1 MATTFHDLL
10 KKYRESS
17 LSEAEKGTKF
27 EELMRAYLLALP
39 KYRGMLAKVWL
50 WKDFP
55 YRTDFGSGHDLGIDL
70 VALTVTGEYWAVQ
83 CKCYAENAY
92 ISKEAVDTFLS
103 TSGKRFSDGL
113 LEPKRFSRRL
123 WIATTDNWS
132 ANAEASL
139 VNQVPPV
146 MKVGLADLVGSPVD
160 WATLEAKAHGGNLAT
175 KSTKITEDKT
185 LCGLCVLCGNKR
197 RKPYEHQQE
206 AIAAARTHFAA
217 HDRGKLI
224 MACGTGKT
232 YTSLKIAE
240 DQVKPTGLVLF
251 LVPSIALLGQ
261 TLNEWTAN
269 AEKPIRPMCVCSD
282 AEVSKR
288 QKATDDGG
296 FTVEDLAFPASTNT
310 DEIVRQFRQ
319 LDLLAKTNGGFRVVF
334 STYQSLPQVIAAQ
347 RELNKEKPQQADFD
361 LVICDEAHRTTG
373 TTGGTGVSPV
383 QNAGNGRDARSPS
396 AFLLVH
402 DNSRLV
408 AKKRLYMTATPR
420 IFNDRIKDDA
430 KREDVC
436 LYSMDDEGTYGGE
449 FYRIGFGKAVEKGL
463 LSDYKVLVL
472 TYKDKIPQVLRD
484 AVTASNGEIKM
495 DDAAKLIGCTNALSK
510 QMVRD
515 SEAVRREDPSLM
527 HKAVAFCGNINAS
540 KQVAGAFNALREK
553 YFASLAPEERARLVA
568 IEADHVDGTMGA
580 AARQRKLAWLDSAA
594 PGSNTCHVLSNVKC
608 LSEGVD
614 VPSLDAILFLAAK
627 NSMVDVVQSVGRVM
641 RKAPGKKYG
650 YVIIPVVVP
659 PDMSPEDALDNSDVY
674 NVVWTVLN
682 ALRAHDDHF
691 DAEVNKIDLN
701 KNGSGKIIV
710 DVIGMGESGGPQSSA
725 AATATQDEFDFR
737 AKIYAK
743 MVKKVG
749 TRRYWSL
756 WAEEVARIAARH
768 SRRMKEIISTPGPK
782 RDGFLKFLD
791 SLRENLNPTVSEEEA
806 ADMLVQHALTKPVFD
821 AVFEGYDFAAS
832 NVVSMA
838 MQKMVDALH
847 EEIPAHE
854 RRAMDE
860 FYKSVAERAEGIDN
874 AEGKQRVIYELYDKF
889 FRAAFP
895 KMSEQLGIVYT
906 PVECVDF
913 IINSV
918 EDVLRKEFGQ
928 SLTDRDVHVIDPF
941 TGTGTFMTR
950 LLQSG
955 HIKPKDLKR
964 KYAHELHANE
974 IVLLAYYIASV
985 NIESVYHDLAAKNA
999 ENAKTGTSSL
1009 RPLRSLRQKEMPYV
1023 PFEGICLTDTFELYE
1038 KGDVFETPD
1047 FQRNSARVTKQ
1058 KKSPIRIVVGNPP
1071 YSVGQKSA
1079 NDNAQNAH
1087 YPKLE
1092 DAIARTYAK
1101 SSTAANKNALY
1112 DSYIKAF
1119 RWATD
1124 RLEDGKG
1131 IVAFISG
1138 AGWLDG
1144 NAMDGFRASLEQEFD
1159 SIYVFNLRGNCR
1171 TSGEL
1176 RKKEAGNVFGL
1187 GSRTPIAITLL
1198 VKGGLLSLRGD
1209 SESRSL
1215 GDNSKISPNL
1225 QDSKTPRSESN
1236 KHRARIFY
1244 RDIGDYLS
1252 REKKLEIVK
1261 GMRSMLDPKMG
1272 LVEIHPNAKH
1282 DWINQRDGVFDSLI
1296 PIGNKD
1302 DKTGHTAFL
1311 PFYSA
1316 GLKTQRDTWCYNF
1329 SKTELEK
1336 NVVRTINHYTSCVGS
1351 NPIYDSSKISWT
1363 RSMLNQHAK
1372 NKATKFDECNLRLA
1386 TYRPFSKQHLY
1397 FDRFW
1402 NEMIYQIPRLFPTPS
1417 QENRVICVSG
1427 ANIRRPFSCL
1437 MTDMIPDLHIF
1448 DEGTQCFPLYV
1459 YTKEEGEQM
1468 SLFDKEDD
1476 GYRKDSGITDFMLE
1490 RCRTEF
1496 GDKITKED
1504 VFYYIYAVLHSPD
1517 YRKRFEADLKKSLAR
1532 IPLCKTGAEFAAF
1545 VKAGRKLGDL
1555 HCGYESVKPWSA
1567 CVVDMAASIVAFP
1580 LEKSPSSPMS
1590 PSSPYHITK
1599 MRFAKKDNPTDENHN
1614 GKLDRWEIEDR
1625 SRIIYNDNITIR
1637 GIPLAAYD
1645 YQVNGKSAVEWVMDR
1660 YQITTNKDS
1669 GIVNDPNLW
1678 LAESN
1683 NPRYIVDL
1691 ILKVVTVSMETQKI
1705 VNSLPRLEF

>member
-889 FRAAFP
+889 FRTAFP

-918 EDVLRKEFGQ
+918 EDVLNKEFGQ
-928 SLTDRDVHVIDPF
+928 SLSDKDVHVIDPF

-964 KYAHELHANE
+964 KYTQEMHANE

-985 NIESVYHDLAAKNA
+985 NIESVYHDLAGGPRPVAA
-999 ENAKTGTSSL
+999 ETGGAR
-1009 RPLRSLRQKEMPYV
+1009 RPAEPPQTYT

-1038 KGDVFETPD
+1038 KDGVFETQD
-1047 FQRNSARVTKQ
+1047 FQQNSARVKRQ
-1058 KKSPIRIVVGNPP
+1058 RKSPIRIVIGNPP

-1079 NDNAQNAH
+1079 NDNAQNQS

-1092 DAIARTYAK
+1092 AAIARTYAAK
-1101 SSTAANKNALY
+1101 SKSNLQKGLY

-1124 RLEDGKG
+1124 RLEGGKG
-1131 IVAFISG
+1131 IVAFISN
-1138 AGWLDG
+1138 AGWLDAS
-1144 NAMDGFRASLEQEFD
+1144 AMDGFRETLQEEFD
-1159 SIYVFNLRGNCR
+1159 SIYVFNLRGNQR

-1176 RKKEAGNVFGL
+1176 SRKEGGKIFGS

-1198 VKGGLLSLRGD
+1198 VRNDVARAPSPLQQGRGGLATSH
-1209 SESRSL
+1209 
-1215 GDNSKISPNL
+1215 K
-1225 QDSKTPRSESN
+1225 
-1236 KHRARIFY
+1236 ARIYY

-1261 GMRSMLDPKMG
+1261 DMRSMLDPKMG
-1272 LVEIHPNAKH
+1272 LVEIHPNAKN

-1296 PIGNKD
+1296 PIGDKKNK
-1302 DKTGHTAFL
+1302 TAHTAFVAN
-1311 PFYSA
+1311 YSL
-1316 GLKTQRDTWCYNF
+1316 GLSSNRDSWVYNF
-1329 SKTELEK
+1329 SRSELMGNMK
-1336 NVVRTINHYTSCVGS
+1336 RTIAFYNDNIGS
-1351 NPIYDSSKISWT
+1351 EAVYDTSKISWT
-1363 RSMLNQHAK
+1363 VALKQDLEK
-1372 NKATKFDECNLRLA
+1372 GTKAEYRVDAVTSA
-1386 TYRPFSKQHLY
+1386 AYRPFCKQHLF
-1397 FDRFW
+1397 FDAQWIERTL
-1402 NEMIYQIPRLFPTPS
+1402 QIPRLFPTPKHK
-1417 QENRVICVSG
+1417 NRVICTAGVGVTKS
-1427 ANIRRPFSCL
+1427 FSCL
-1437 MTDMIPDLHIF
+1437 MTDIIPDLEFI
-1448 DEGTQCFPLYV
+1448 GKSQCFPLYV
-1459 YTKEEGEQM
+1459 YTKEERGEQM
-1468 SLFDKEDD
+1468 TLFDKGDNE
-1476 GYRKDSGITDFMLE
+1476 YRCTSGITDFMLE
-1490 RCRTEF
+1490 RCRAEF
-1496 GDKITKED
+1496 GEKVTKED
-1504 VFYYIYAVLHSPD
+1504 IFYFIYGVLHSPD

-1532 IPLCKTGAEFAAF
+1532 IPLPKTGADFAAF

-1555 HCGYESVKPWSA
+1555 HCGYESVKTWEG
-1567 CVVDMAASIVAFP
+1567 CVVDVVP
-1580 LEKSPSSPMS
+1580 GYD
-1590 PSSPYHITK
+1590 SPYHVTK
-1599 MRFAKKDNPTDENHN
+1599 MRFAKKDNPTDENKN
-1614 GKLDRWEIEDR
+1614 GKLDRKEVEDR
-1625 SRIIYNDNITIR
+1625 SHIIYNDRVTIR

-1645 YQVNGKSAVEWVMDR
+1645 YVVNGKSAIEWVMER
-1660 YQITTNKDS
+1660 YQVTTNKDS
-1669 GIVNDPNLW
+1669 GIVNDPNKW
-1678 LAESN
+1678 LAECGN
-1683 NPRYIVDL
+1683 ERYIVDL
-1691 ILKVVTVSMETQKI
+1691 ILKVVTVSMKTQKI
-1705 VNSLPRLEF
+1705 VSSLPRLDFVN